1 MFEFEDKVDHVFTHW
16 RPVEFVNE
24 SAPFKPGVL
33 SFNLLHDLLPKAA
46 DLGGALDG
54 HVLGALVTEKYFNA
68 KN

>member
-16 RPVEFVNE
+16 RPVKFVHK

-33 SFNLLHDLLPKAA
+33 SLNLLHDLLPKAA

-54 HVLGALVTEKYFNA
+54 HVLGALVTA
-68 KN
+68 IIR